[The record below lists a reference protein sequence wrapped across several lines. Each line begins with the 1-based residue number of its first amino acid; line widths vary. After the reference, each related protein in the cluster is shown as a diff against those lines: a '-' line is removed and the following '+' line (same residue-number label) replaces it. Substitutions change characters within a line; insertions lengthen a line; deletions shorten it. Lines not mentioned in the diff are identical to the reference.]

1 LKQRMMHLSYT
12 GSMLR
17 KQVFLSRR
25 TRTDHEISEPL
36 DTLHVYERS
45 CGYLRVQ
52 IRIYAEAC
60 Q

>member
-1 LKQRMMHLSYT
+1 MMHLSYT